1 MSNFFIQYR
10 PYQGLDTIERLLMSW
25 IIGLHDNK
33 QTICFSNQYAAKV
46 VETSDRTIRT
56 KINSLVE
63 KGYIKTHITP
73 TRRFIQVIN
82 IPTLEDIRIDLC
94 DLDEPTQTEGG
105 NNFHPPQENIS
116 IGEEIVS
123 IGEEITS
130 TNIIDYKLDYKLED
144 IIVSANTQ
152 NPSQQEEDDLELF
165 TFMFVEFNE
174 PDKEFDVLYDYW
186 KNKLS
191 PQEQMNAVKYSSNFR
206 KYCEKKKWSKS
217 MYWYFK
223 EKKFNWS
230 SIRN

>member
-10 PYQGLDTIERLLMSW
+10 PYKGLNNIECQLMSW
-25 IIGLHDNK
+25 IVGLHKQNK
-33 QTICFSNQYAAKV
+33 TICFTNRYASFV
-46 VETSDRTIRT
+46 FRVSESTITRGL
-56 KINSLVE
+56 KGLLD
-63 KGYIKTHITP
+63 KGYVESYQPYGDK
-73 TRRFIQVIN
+73 RFIRVLE
-82 IPTLEDIRIDLC
+82 IPPVEEFNDEVC
-94 DLDEPTQTEGG
+94 DLEVSDDRVVNMTTGGSQFDEGYSQSDEGG
-105 NNFHPPQENIS
+105 VVNL
-116 IGEEIVS
+116 
-123 IGEEITS
+123 T
-130 TNIIDYKLDYKLED
+130 TNIIVDKIED

-186 KNKLS
+186 KNKLT